1 MVSSFV
7 VGELTNTIVFRLCP
21 LEPRLYLIMLV
32 ILPTYLGGEKA
43 EQEKHRSLKNERY
56 FPF

>member
-7 VGELTNTIVFRLCP
+7 VGELTNATVFRLCP
-21 LEPRLYLIMLV
+21 LEPRLYLIMIV

-43 EQEKHRSLKNERY
+43 EQEKHGSLKNER
-56 FPF
+56 